1 MVAGPDELPAA
12 IVSMPSAFESAIDA
26 DRKRQH
32 RHRICHLLLIQVN
45 FRLKKQTS
53 FSSFSSFEFAQHL
66 FYYQFGFFDFG
77 AISDNDSV

>member
-32 RHRICHLLLIQVN
+32 RHR
-45 FRLKKQTS
+45 F
-53 FSSFSSFEFAQHL
+53 
-66 FYYQFGFFDFG
+66 
-77 AISDNDSV
+77 